1 MAGNHFRLLLQ
12 LGPIQKHF
20 GRLETCDTNDDGF
33 GMRALKPLIG
43 TGRMRIC
50 RDPLLYHCLAGKH
63 KPISLGSAPE
73 EAKSGVAASDLLAL
87 WETTKRERRQANDEI
102 NVQ

>member
-1 MAGNHFRLLLQ
+1 MAGDHFRLLLQ

-20 GRLETCDTNDDGF
+20 GQLETCDTNHDGLWDEGSEASDWDGKDAHLQGPF
-33 GMRALKPLIG
+33 
-43 TGRMRIC
+43 
-50 RDPLLYHCLAGKH
+50 YHCLAGKH

-73 EAKSGVAASDLLAL
+73 EAQSGVAARDLLAL